1 MSDMGI
7 TVKKT
12 EDFSEWYTQVILKSE
27 LADYAPVKGCMIFR
41 EHSYAIWEKIQEIFN
56 EKIKATGHR
65 NVYFPMFIPES
76 FLKKEAEHFQGFVP
90 EVAWVTI
97 GGDRPLDEKLAIRPT
112 SETIMYATYA
122 KWIQKL
128 ERPPNKTKP
137 MEQCRKMGNR
147 SNQTLPANKRI
158 PLARR
163 THSPRNKGRSRPRSN
178 GNPKRIQ
185 GCD

>member
-12 EDFSEWYTQVILKSE
+12 EDFSEWYTQVVLKSG

-41 EHSYAIWEKIQEIFN
+41 EHSYAIWEKIQEVFN

-76 FLKKEAEHFQGFVP
+76 FLKKEAAHFQGFVP

-122 KWIQKL
+122 KWI
-128 ERPPNKTKP
+128 
-137 MEQCRKMGNR
+137 R
-147 SNQTLPANKRI
+147 S
-158 PLARR
+158 
-163 THSPRNKGRSRPRSN
+163 
-178 GNPKRIQ
+178 
-185 GCD
+185 